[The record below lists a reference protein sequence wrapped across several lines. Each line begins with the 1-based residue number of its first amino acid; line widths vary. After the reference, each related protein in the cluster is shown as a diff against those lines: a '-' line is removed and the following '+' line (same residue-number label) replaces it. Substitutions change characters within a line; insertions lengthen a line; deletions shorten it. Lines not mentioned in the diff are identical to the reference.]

1 MTGKESEGMTNE
13 GRDDGVAQDYGIL
26 CGRAIEMLRSKR
38 AAGILLHPTSLPG
51 RFGIGDFGPE
61 AERFLDWAQSA
72 GQRLWQVLPLHP
84 APHGSPYG
92 ASSAFAGNPLL
103 ISPDRLCEEGFLS
116 QSALGDAPDLSSPR
130 VDFTAAREWKERFLR
145 ASWQESRTTPRVVEG
160 LESFRGAPEQAAWLA
175 DWSLFAAM
183 GQMRP
188 GGWTSWP
195 EDLRRRQPEALAAAR
210 RELAQE
216 IAYQEYAQFLFF
228 RQWGRVKGEAN
239 RRGIAILGD
248 LPIYVVHDSADVWA
262 RQELFLLDAGGR
274 PEVVAGVPPDAFSET
289 GQLWGY
295 PMYRWDEMEKDSFS
309 WWTARVRMA
318 LTAADAVRIDHFRG
332 FAAGWSVSATETSA
346 INGRWTPG
354 PGAKLF
360 EALRR
365 ALGEVPLVAE
375 DLGVITEDV
384 RALLAVLGIPGM
396 KVLQFGFSE
405 DDSEYLPHRHVA
417 NSIVYTGTHDN
428 DTSRGWFAGISRE
441 ESGRVFDYLGG
452 DGSAIEWDMIRA
464 AYGSVADRA
473 VVPLQDVF
481 GLGSEARMNT
491 PGRAEDNWLWRASRE
506 DFRPD
511 RAARLHRLAQLTG
524 RIS

>member
-1 MTGKESEGMTNE
+1 MNGE
-13 GRDDGVAQDYGIL
+13 
-26 CGRAIEMLRSKR
+26 R

-51 RFGIGDFGPE
+51 RFGIGDFGPD
-61 AERFLDWAQSA
+61 AERFLEWAQSA

-84 APHGSPYG
+84 APYGSPYG
-92 ASSAFAGNPLL
+92 SSSAFAGNPLL

-116 QSALGDAPDLSSPR
+116 QSALEDAPALLRDR
-130 VDFTAAREWKERFLR
+130 VDFTAAREWKEQFLR
-145 ASWQESRTTPRVVEG
+145 ASWEESRATPRVVEE

-175 DWSLFAAM
+175 DWSLFAAI
-183 GQMRP
+183 GQMRW
-188 GGWTSWP
+188 GGWTLWP

-216 IAYQEYAQFLFF
+216 IAYQDYVQFLFF
-228 RQWGRVKGEAN
+228 RQWGRVKAQAN
-239 RRGIAILGD
+239 RRGLAILGD
-248 LPIYVVHDSADVWA
+248 VPIYVAHDSADVWA

-295 PMYRWDEMEKDSFS
+295 PMYRWDEMEKDGFS

-384 RALLAVLGIPGM
+384 RALLAALGIPGM
-396 KVLQFGFSE
+396 RVLQFGFSE
-405 DDSEYLPHRHVA
+405 DDSEHLPHRHVA
-417 NSIVYTGTHDN
+417 DSVVYTGTHDN
-428 DTSRGWFAGISRE
+428 DTTRGWFAALGGRE
-441 ESGRVFDYLGG
+441 RRRVLEYVGG
-452 DGSAIEWDMIRA
+452 DGSDIAGDFIRA
-464 AYGSVADRA
+464 AYTSVAGLA
-473 VVPLQDVF
+473 VVPLQDVL

-491 PGRAEDNWLWRASRE
+491 PGRA
-506 DFRPD
+506 
-511 RAARLHRLAQLTG
+511 
-524 RIS
+524 

>member
-1 MTGKESEGMTNE
+1 MRGE
-13 GRDDGVAQDYGIL
+13 
-26 CGRAIEMLRSKR
+26 RS
-38 AAGILLHPTSLPG
+38 AGILLHPTSLPG

-61 AERFLDWAQSA
+61 AARFLEWAQSA
-72 GQRLWQVLPLHP
+72 GQRIWQVLPLHP

-116 QSALGDAPDLSSPR
+116 QSALEDAPALLRER

-145 ASWQESRTTPRVVEG
+145 ASWEQSRATPRVVEE
-160 LESFRGAPEQAAWLA
+160 LESFRGAPEQAAWLG
-175 DWSLFAAM
+175 DWSLFAAI
-183 GQMRP
+183 GQMQP
-188 GGWTSWP
+188 GGWTLWP
-195 EDLRRRQPEALAAAR
+195 EDLRRRQPEALAVTR
-210 RELAQE
+210 RHLAEE
-216 IAYQEYAQFLFF
+216 IAYQEYVQFLFF
-228 RQWGRVKGEAN
+228 RQWGRVKEEAN
-239 RRGIAILGD
+239 RRGLAILGD

-295 PMYRWDEMEKDSFS
+295 PMYRWDEMEKDGFS

-360 EALRR
+360 QALRR

-384 RALLAVLGIPGM
+384 RALLAALGIPGM

-405 DDSEYLPHRHVA
+405 DDSEHLPHRHVP
-417 NSIVYTGTHDN
+417 NCVVYTGTHDN
-428 DTSRGWFAGISRE
+428 DTSRGWFAGLSRE
-441 ESGRVFDYLGG
+441 ERGRVLDYLGG

-464 AYGSVADRA
+464 VYGSVADRA

-491 PGRAEDNWLWRASRE
+491 PGRAEGNWLWRACAA
-506 DFRPD
+506 DFTPE
-511 RAARLHRLAQLTG
+511 RAQRLRRLASLTG
-524 RIS
+524 RIGISAERKRS

>member
-1 MTGKESEGMTNE
+1 MESENPRGALS
-13 GRDDGVAQDYGIL
+13 R
-26 CGRAIEMLRSKR
+26 RR
-38 AAGILLHPTSLPG
+38 AGILLHPTSLPE

-61 AERFLDWAQSA
+61 AERFLEWAQSA

-116 QSALGDAPDLSSPR
+116 PSALGGVPALSRDR

-145 ASWQESRTTPRVVEG
+145 ASWGESRANPRVVEE

-175 DWSLFAAM
+175 DWSLFAAI
-183 GQMRP
+183 GQRRP
-188 GGWTSWP
+188 GGWTLWP
-195 EDLRRRQPEALAAAR
+195 EDLRRRHPEALAAAR
-210 RELAQE
+210 REFAEE
-216 IAYQEYAQFLFF
+216 IAYQEYVQFLFF
-228 RQWGRVKGEAN
+228 RQWGRLKAEAN
-239 RRGIAILGD
+239 RCGIAILGD
-248 LPIYVVHDSADVWA
+248 VPIYVVHDSADVWA
-262 RQELFLLDAGGR
+262 RPELFLLDARGR
-274 PEVVAGVPPDAFSET
+274 PEVVAGVPPDAFSKT

-295 PMYRWDEMEKDSFS
+295 PMYRWDEMEKDGFL

-318 LTAADAVRIDHFRG
+318 LRAADAIRIDHFRG
-332 FAAGWSVSATETSA
+332 FAAGWSVPATETSA

-365 ALGEVPLVAE
+365 GLGEVPLVAE

-384 RALLAVLGIPGM
+384 RALLSALGIPGM

-405 DDSEYLPHRHVA
+405 DDSEHLPHRHVP
-417 NSIVYTGTHDN
+417 NGVVYTGTHDN
-428 DTSRGWFAGISRE
+428 DTARGWFAGLSRE
-441 ESGRVFDYLGG
+441 EGGRVLDYLGG

-491 PGRAEDNWLWRASRE
+491 PGRAEGNWLWRAE
-506 DFRPD
+506 AAHFTPE
-511 RAARLHRLAQLTG
+511 RARRLRRLAQLTG
-524 RIS
+524 RTG